1 MNAQNY
7 SAFFCVLTENGYF
20 CAVYLNSIHHY
31 IFESMN
37 KRKIQIER
45 VLRSTSEKIIWGLIS
60 TEGGLSKWMA
70 DEVKETDGGF
80 LFTWGREYGRTDSH
94 DAVIVEVVKFH
105 HLRLRWK
112 DEDDEQ
118 AYIEL
123 CMEKNELTGDY
134 ILRVT
139 DWALDDEME
148 TLRGLWEQN
157 FERLRRSSGL

>member
-1 MNAQNY
+1 
-7 SAFFCVLTENGYF
+7 
-20 CAVYLNSIHHY
+20 
-31 IFESMN
+31 MN